1 MYDIT
6 KRLCENGTYKQ
17 YETSNFARKGFRC
30 KHNLS
35 YWKYDYIGVGPGA
48 HGRIKISGKRY
59 ATEEE
64 MNPDIWLKTLAPR
77 LKHTKITPLD
87 NRVVFEEN

>member
-1 MYDIT
+1 MVVINNT
-6 KRLCENGTYKQ
+6 KHLTLQE
-17 YETSNFARKGFRC
+17 EGFRC

-35 YWKYDYIGVGPGA
+35 YWKYTDYIGVGPGA

-64 MNPDIWLKTLAPR
+64 INPDIWLKKTLLPPQEHQ
-77 LKHTKITPLD
+77 K
-87 NRVVFEEN
+87 